1 MKNLKSNTPS
11 VAVATSILFI
21 GMCRTT
27 ASIAQTESVAMT
39 LGEIV
44 VTANHSGELSPRQV
58 LTSVSVL
65 PQELIEQQPVH
76 SNYELL
82 KQVPGVLVNDFFG
95 KGMGHGTVSMRGFNA
110 EGTLNA
116 VKLLIDGV
124 PSNANDG
131 NTYYI
136 DMVPRLD
143 IEAIEVVKGTN
154 DPRYG
159 LHNIAGNV
167 NLVTRQGGNYTQARA
182 TVGSFGTTG
191 IHAAK
196 GIENDSAT
204 QNYAFGQQ
212 KSSGFRAHSDAESS
226 HFSGKW
232 FVKSGTGQS
241 RLGLIVRHMDN
252 QAREPGYLSQ
262 GLFDENP
269 WQVAPNSL
277 TNRNDRQATQV
288 AVKAE
293 SAASNQLFV
302 SGQVYVNQL
311 YDNRF
316 VTFSPSPEQRRL
328 LDEKQVGASVNATF
342 RVGNT
347 ALGDMVLVGGFD
359 TERQNNVNF
368 RSDSTGTLR
377 DHQYAL
383 NTVGGFVQAVIR
395 PIKSLTVTPA
405 YRVDKVDGTGVVGPT
420 ATVNATTTFPINDY
434 GLIKQPKLSTAYAL
448 SQQLTVYGNW
458 GKTFQI
464 GTGRNA
470 YQQTMGVNSIPS
482 VNDGWEAGLKL
493 RPTQALD
500 GRIAIWKQTASNEAI
515 TQLGSAA
522 NATTNLGR
530 TRRDGVDLEMNARW
544 SNALLIWGGVSF
556 QKAEILSTG
565 REVDHVPNTVYSLGL
580 DYRIHRDWRVGGS
593 MTGQSSY
600 FINSNR
606 MEKAGAYTMVN
617 ASAVYQLNQITEIDF
632 QVRNLS
638 NHLYSYIYDNGNT
651 ATNYPVPNAPRSFHA
666 GIHFKL

>member
-1 MKNLKSNTPS
+1 MKKLKSNTPS
-11 VAVATSILFI
+11 GAVTASILFVGI
-21 GMCRTT
+21 TCST
-27 ASIAQTESVAMT
+27 ASMAQSDSVALT

-44 VTANHSGELSPRQV
+44 VTANNSGELSPRQV

-65 PQELIEQQPVH
+65 AQDLIEKQPVH

-82 KQVPGVLVNDFFG
+82 NQVPGVLISDFFG
-95 KGMGHGTVSMRGFNA
+95 KGIGHGTVSMRGFNA

-167 NLVTRQGGNYTQARA
+167 NLVTRQGGNYTQGRA
-182 TVGSFGTTG
+182 TIGSFGTTG
-191 IHAAK
+191 FQVAK

-204 QNYAFGQQ
+204 QNYALGHQ
-212 KSSGFRAHSDAESS
+212 KTSGFREHSDAEAT

-232 FVKSGTGQS
+232 FVKSGAGQS
-241 RLGLIVRHMDN
+241 QLGLIVRHMDN

-262 GLFDENP
+262 GQFDANP
-269 WQVAPNSL
+269 WQVAHNSL

-288 AVKAE
+288 ALKAE
-293 SAASNQLFV
+293 SAPSHQLFV
-302 SGQVYVNQL
+302 SGQVYVNEL
-311 YDNRF
+311 HDNRF

-328 LDEKQVGASVNATF
+328 LDEKQVGASVNATY
-342 RVGNT
+342 RVGDT
-347 ALGDMVLVGGFD
+347 SVGDMVLVGGID
-359 TERQNNVNF
+359 TERQDNVNF
-368 RSDSTGTLR
+368 RSDATGTIR
-377 DHQYAL
+377 NHQYAL
-383 NTVGGFVQAVIR
+383 NTVGGFVQAVIK
-395 PIKSLTVTPA
+395 PIRSLTVTPA
-405 YRVDKVDGTGVVGPT
+405 YRVDKVGGTGVVGPT
-420 ATVNATTTFPINDY
+420 ATVNATTTYPINDY
-434 GLIKQPKLSTAYAL
+434 GFIKQPKLSAAYAL
-448 SQQLTVYGNW
+448 SQHLTVYGN
-458 GKTFQI
+458 GGRTFQI

-470 YQQTMGVNSIPS
+470 YQQTIGVDSIPS
-482 VNDGWEAGLKL
+482 VNDGWEVGLKF
-493 RPTQALD
+493 RPNPGLD
-500 GRIAIWKQTASNEAI
+500 GRIAIWKQTASNEAV

-522 NATTNLGR
+522 NAVTNLGK

-544 SNALLIWGGVSF
+544 TNALLLWGGLSF

-565 REVDHVPNTVYSLGL
+565 REVDHVPNTIYSLGL
-580 DYRIHRDWRVGGS
+580 DYRIHQDWRVGS
-593 MTGQSSY
+593 SITGQSSY

-606 MEKAGAYTMVN
+606 MEKTGAYTMVN
-617 ASAVYQLNQITEIDF
+617 ASAVYKLNQITEIDF
-632 QVRNLS
+632 QVRNLT
-638 NHLYSYIYDNGNT
+638 NHLYPYIYDNGNT
-651 ATNYPVPNAPRSFHA
+651 ATNYPVPNAPRSVHA